1 MADTANSVAWQD
13 PSVRPRFPTAS
24 AVRSSPDAPP
34 AVRARA
40 NIANSRQC
48 EFRIIPVEPAH
59 RRPRVAH
66 LRPPPTR
73 RLPRFIFA
81 GTVATESQRQSRGVL
96 EHWRD
101 VNERGVNVTAPV
113 VSAAALKAFNQNS
126 SVGKALKFPPQ
137 ILGDVFADPN
147 AAKDRS
153 AAVRR
158 AESRRE
164 AAALKGELIKGWS
177 KVAEEDKAVKAAFGA
192 LKGDA
197 DAAEGPAITDFFK
210 PKPQPDG
217 TITHFYKKA
226 TNSDSEPKSYVV
238 VDETVEAI
246 APATPPFAPPARVMP
261 DVKYADC
268 DNSVPAN
275 GAARNEAPTSMFGPS
290 Q

>member
-1 MADTANSVAWQD
+1 MRIRLICV
-13 PSVRPRFPTAS
+13 RFPRAS
-24 AVRSSPDAPP
+24 LTSAFPASSTPP
-34 AVRARA
+34 LAD
-40 NIANSRQC
+40 N
-48 EFRIIPVEPAH
+48 
-59 RRPRVAH
+59 
-66 LRPPPTR
+66 
-73 RLPRFIFA
+73 PRFIFA

-275 GAARNEAPTSMFGPS
+275 GAARNEAPTSMFGPH